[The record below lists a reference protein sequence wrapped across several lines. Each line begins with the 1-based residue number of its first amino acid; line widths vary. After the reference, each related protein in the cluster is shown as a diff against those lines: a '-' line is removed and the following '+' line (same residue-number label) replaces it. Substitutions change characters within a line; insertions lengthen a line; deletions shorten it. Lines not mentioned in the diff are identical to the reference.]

1 MSALD
6 KDTVKNIAFLS
17 RIEVADEKLEP
28 LAQDLTKILDWV
40 EQLSEVDTDG
50 VEPMTSVAAQ
60 TLHWRQDVVTSGD
73 QPDLVL
79 KNAPD
84 QTDHCY
90 LVPKV
95 VE

>member
-1 MSALD
+1 MSSLD

-28 LAQDLTKILDWV
+28 IAQDLTKILDWV

-60 TLHWRQDVVTSGD
+60 TLHWRKDEVTSGD

-84 QTDHCY
+84 QDDHSF

>member
-6 KDTVKNIAFLS
+6 KDTVKKIAFLA
-17 RIEVADEKLEP
+17 RIEVPEDKLDP
-28 LAQDLTKILDWV
+28 IAKDLSSILDWV

-50 VEPMTSVAAQ
+50 VEEMTSVAEMD
-60 TLHWRQDVVTSGD
+60 LHRRKDVVTSGD

-79 KNAPD
+79 QNAPD
-84 QTDHCY
+84 QADHCY

>member
-17 RIEVADEKLEP
+17 RLEVPEEKLEP
-28 LAQDLTKILDWV
+28 IAQDLSKILDWV

-50 VEPMTSVAAQ
+50 VEAMTSVAEM
-60 TLHWRQDVVTSGD
+60 TLHWRKDEVTSGD

-79 KNAPD
+79 QNAPD